1 MRRPTREQFS
11 GCLIGQCLGDALGFL
26 REGFPREDCESYVSG
41 PMQSW
46 HQGRLDENAGTGQ
59 YTDDSQLAR
68 ELMQSYVACGGFNPA
83 DYASRIAAIFVEDRI
98 VGRGMATHH
107 AAMRLAAG
115 AAWDEAGT
123 PPPSAGNGSAMRAAP
138 IGLFLDD
145 LQQLIQAAHDQGR
158 ITHLDPRSSAG
169 AVAVAGAVFLALRTE
184 AIDKLA
190 FVSQIAQLTATI
202 DEGFAESVSELN
214 DCLSL
219 SLDDAVDRIAS
230 LGVEPGKGSHWDRI
244 SPFVVPSVI
253 WSLYSFLRTPEDYW
267 TAVCTAIRVGG
278 DVDTT
283 AAMTGAI
290 AGAHLG
296 LDALP
301 SHLAVRV
308 NDRDT
313 WGYDDLMSLSDRCF
327 EMSYGH

>member
-1 MRRPTREQFS
+1 MRRPTKTQFS

-26 REGFPREDCESYVSG
+26 REGFPREDCETYVSG

-46 HQGRLDENAGTGQ
+46 YQGLLDEDAGTGQ

-68 ELMQSYVACGGFNPA
+68 EMMQSFVTRSGFDVA
-83 DYASRIAAIFVEDRI
+83 DYAGRIAAIFVEDRI

-115 AAWDEAGT
+115 TTWDEAGT

-138 IGLFLDD
+138 IGLMFADP
-145 LQQLIQAAHDQGR
+145 QQLLQAAHDQGR

-169 AVAVAGAVFLALRTE
+169 AVAIAGAVYLALRMETI
-184 AIDKLA
+184 ATST
-190 FVSQIAQLTATI
+190 FVSQIAEWTATI
-202 DEGFAESVSELN
+202 DEGFAESVHELH

-219 SLDDAVDRIAS
+219 PLDDAVDRIAS
-230 LGVEPGKGSHWDRI
+230 LGHEPGNASHWDRI

-253 WSLYSFLRTPEDYW
+253 WSLYSFLRTPDDYW

-283 AAMTGAI
+283 AAMTGAVS
-290 AGAHLG
+290 GAHLG
-296 LDALP
+296 LEALP
-301 SHLAVRV
+301 SHLAARV
-308 NDRDT
+308 NDFDT
-313 WGYDDLMSLSDRCF
+313 WGYDDLVSLADRCF
-327 EMSYGH
+327 ELSVGQ